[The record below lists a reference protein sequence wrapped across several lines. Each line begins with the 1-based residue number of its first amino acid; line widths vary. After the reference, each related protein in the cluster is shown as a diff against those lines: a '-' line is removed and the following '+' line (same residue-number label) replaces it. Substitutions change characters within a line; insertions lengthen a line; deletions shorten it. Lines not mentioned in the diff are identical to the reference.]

1 MSKFNHYAVQLD
13 DIVKVALKE
22 YTDAVERLKK
32 AEAGKRDHPRP
43 TSDLAD
49 ASHVAAAA
57 RAEAEY
63 AEASKA
69 LHDAKV
75 KMQGTYRE
83 QIKQTRRELEAEVTK
98 AYMAD
103 PAKVDTVALE
113 LLKSGILGPGEYV
126 HMWNEAVKTENHTMA
141 RLIGKYAGE
150 AAAARA
156 EKHGTTD
163 PDAAQMR
170 QVENAARQYDGRE
183 RMAAF
188 DHMVDLYERACREP
202 EALANLPRWE
212 KFTAG
217 TVEAF

>member
-1 MSKFNHYAVQLD
+1 MSKFNHFAAQLD

-49 ASHVAAAA
+49 ATYVAAAA

-69 LHDAKV
+69 LYDAKV

-98 AYMAD
+98 AYTAD
-103 PAKVDTVALE
+103 PAQVDPVALE

-126 HMWNEAVKTENHTMA
+126 HMWNEAVKNNNHTMA

-150 AAAARA
+150 AAAAQPGTRRTPGPGRDGAGADDHRRPAGAPCILRRNSGTAA
-156 EKHGTTD
+156 EQG
-163 PDAAQMR
+163 AAW
-170 QVENAARQYDGRE
+170 A
-183 RMAAF
+183 
-188 DHMVDLYERACREP
+188 
-202 EALANLPRWE
+202 
-212 KFTAG
+212 
-217 TVEAF
+217 